1 MAVRLSTDSRRS
13 RSPRE
18 RHGHMRSPAREET
31 EPLLPSRNETPVVES
46 SQVETTPAVSIQRR
60 SRCRQC
66 RYSRIPKGK
75 ASLLV
80 FILNAME
87 TFAFYGAVNGIIRLV
102 LGNESTQSLTYALSI
117 ALENT
122 AGRLFYPLTG
132 FLADAYLGRYRVIH
146 ISLWLLWI
154 AFTLLALS
162 LSLNGI
168 SDHPVVLVKY
178 VIPITAFVFV
188 CLGSA
193 GFEVNIIPFGID
205 QLTQG
210 ASSDEMSSY
219 FYWYFAAKQL
229 GALAG
234 ITIFIGLFLPSYTS
248 LSSNLVSD
256 FEIHT
261 VSAVQPLI
269 AVLVM
274 TVAILLH
281 VCFRHWYFHDS
292 EKKNPVKL
300 IIKVLFSAAF
310 ARRRPPRHRRAF
322 RYGEERK
329 PRIELTKEEYDGNF
343 SNEDV
348 EDVKTFCRIVLVLFS
363 LSGCFAAYNA
373 VSLPDL

>member
-1 MAVRLSTDSRRS
+1 MALRLSSRS

-18 RHGHMRSPAREET
+18 SQGNMRSPTSEET
-31 EPLLPSRNETPVVES
+31 QPLLASSNETPVVVP
-46 SQVETTPAVSIQRR
+46 SQVGAAPTTALVQRT
-60 SRCRQC
+60 RCRRC
-66 RYSRIPKGK
+66 CYNRIPKGK

-87 TFAFYGAVNGIIRLV
+87 TFAFYGAVDGIIRLV
-102 LGNESTQSLTYALSI
+102 LGKESTQSVAYALSI

-132 FLADAYLGRYRVIH
+132 FLADAYLGRYKMIH
-146 ISLWLLWI
+146 VSLWLLWI
-154 AFTLLALS
+154 AFALLAFS
-162 LSLNGI
+162 LSLNVV

-178 VIPITAFVFV
+178 ILPVTAFVFV

-193 GFEVNIIPFGID
+193 GFEANVIPFGID
-205 QLTQG
+205 QLAQG

-234 ITIFIGLFLPSYTS
+234 ITTFIALFLPSYTS
-248 LSSNLVSD
+248 QTSTLVVD
-256 FEIHT
+256 FETST

-269 AVLVM
+269 AVFVM
-274 TVAILLH
+274 SVAILLH
-281 VCFRHWYFHDS
+281 LCFKHWYFSDS

-300 IIKVLFSAAF
+300 VFKVLFYAAF
-310 ARRRPPRHRRAF
+310 ARRQTPIHRRAF

-329 PRIELTKEEYDGNF
+329 PRMELAKEEYDGNF
-343 SNEDV
+343 SSEEV

-373 VSLPDL
+373 VSLPKL